1 MPYLKIKYGVE
12 IVMGV
17 AYITPIKHDTTRIQ
31 LKSYEFKGDYS
42 ECKSFAERSNVKHI
56 IG

>member
-42 ECKSFAERSNVKHI
+42 ECKSYAERSNVKHI